1 MKKIM
6 ALLLALTLVASMA
19 ACGNSNSTATTAA
32 PATEASTEA
41 PAETE
46 APAVDVEAAPE
57 LTGDYDTDSTALYN
71 YVLGDFYEK
80 YAAASEMN
88 DASEAWAN
96 MAIAEAKLLEA
107 GVMLPVSTQGGRF
120 AISRVVPHTAVTPVS
135 YGNDYERFHYAIVT
149 NEFITAADRQV
160 IDENYAQLKGTG
172 TYREWVTDYLLNQG
186 YTLSDEYDIGYTSDP
201 KTWDYFNTSRAADS
215 EAITYS
221 VEMLMY
227 YDGEG
232 VQQPG
237 LAESYTVSDDGL
249 TYTFKLREGLI
260 WTDSQGRKVA
270 DVTAD
275 DFVAG
280 FQHMMDAQGGLEF
293 LIDGKVVGAHEYIAG
308 ETYDMSTV
316 GVKALDDYTVEYTL
330 EAPCRYFLTM
340 LGYNPF
346 APMSRSYYESQGGK
360 FGEDYDNSAA
370 DYTYGTSPDTIA
382 YCGPYLVTN
391 ATAENTIVY
400 QLNENYWNAEN
411 VTAKSLVMRFND
423 GTDVTKGYND
433 AKDDV
438 IDGVNLVTATVEL
451 AKADGLFDDYAY
463 VSDTNAT
470 SYMSFWNINR
480 AVFANVAD
488 DTTCVSGK
496 TDDQKAVT
504 AAAMLNHNFRVALNL
519 SWDRATYNGQKVG
532 EDVKLNS
539 LRNSYTPGNFVT
551 LTEDVTVDINGTATT
566 FPAGT
571 NYGAI
576 MQAQM
581 DADEF
586 PVTVYDASANSGL
599 GSSDGFDGW
608 YNPTAAKEYLA
619 KAIEE
624 LAAQGVEVSKENPV
638 TIDYPVFTGSETYKN
653 AGMAMKKSLEDAL
666 DGYVVVNII
675 ECATAQDWYDC
686 GYYTDYGNE
695 ANYDTYDLSGWGPDY
710 GDPSSY
716 LDTFLPDYAG
726 YMVKCIGIF

>member
-41 PAETE
+41 PTETE
-46 APAVDVEAAPE
+46 APAAEVEAAPE
-57 LTGDYDTDSTALYN
+57 LTGDYDVDSAALYD
-71 YVLGDFYEK
+71 YVLGDFYK
-80 YAAASEMN
+80 AYSEATEIN
-88 DASEAWAN
+88 EASEAWAK
-96 MAIAEAKLLEA
+96 MAIAEAKLMES
-107 GVMLPVSTQGGRF
+107 GVMMPLSTRGGRF
-120 AISRVVPHTAVTPVS
+120 AISRVVPYTITPIT
-135 YGNDYERFHYAIVT
+135 YGNDYERYQYAMVT
-149 NEFITAADRQV
+149 TDFIKAADRAV
-160 IDENYAQLKGTG
+160 IKEKYAELKGTG
-172 TYREWVTDYLLNQG
+172 TYRDWVKGYLEEQG
-186 YTLSDEYDIGYTSDP
+186 YTLQDEYGYAYPSDP
-201 KTWDYFNTSRAADS
+201 QTWDYFNTSRSADS

-260 WTDSQGRKVA
+260 WTDSQGRKVD

-280 FQHMMDAQGGLEF
+280 FQHMLDAQGGLEF
-293 LIDGKVVGAHEYIAG
+293 LVDGKVKGAHEYIAG

-330 EAPCRYFLTM
+330 ESPCRYFLTM

-346 APMSRSYYESQGGK
+346 APMSRSYYESKGGK
-360 FGEDYDNSAA
+360 FGEKFDTSAA
-370 DYTYGTSPDTIA
+370 DYTYGTSPDNIA

-391 ATAENTIVY
+391 ATAENTIVF
-400 QLNENYWNAEN
+400 QANPNYWNADN
-411 VTAKSLVMRFND
+411 VTVKNLVWRYND
-423 GTDVTKGYND
+423 GTDVTKAYND
-433 AKDDV
+433 AKE
-438 IDGVNLVTATVEL
+438 GLLAGANLVTATVEL
-451 AKADGLFDDYAY
+451 AKADGLFDDYSY
-463 VSDTNAT
+463 ISNTEST
-470 SYMSFWNINR
+470 SFMAFWNVNR
-480 AVFANVAD
+480 AVYANVSDNTIA
-488 DTTCVSGK
+488 VSTK
-496 TDDQKAVT
+496 TDDQKAAT
-504 AAAMLNHNFRVALNL
+504 AAAMLNSNFRTALNL

-539 LRNSYTPGNFVT
+539 LRNSYTPGTFVT

-576 MQAQM
+576 MQAQI
-581 DADEF
+581 DADGF
-586 PVTVYDASANSGL
+586 PVTVYDATADGGL

-624 LAAQGVEVSKENPV
+624 LAAQGVEVTKENPI
-638 TIDYPVFTGSETYKN
+638 TIDYPVFSGSEVYKN
-653 AGMAMKKSLEDAL
+653 SGMAMKKSLEDAL
-666 DGYVVVNII
+666 DGYVVVNIV
-675 ECATAQDWYDC
+675 ECATSQDWYNA

-695 ANYDTYDLSGWGPDY
+695 ANYDVYDVSGWGPDY

-726 YMVKCIGIF
+726 YMVKSIGLF

>member
-46 APAVDVEAAPE
+46 APAADVEAAPE

-149 NEFITAADRQV
+149 NEFITAADREV

-330 EAPCRYFLTM
+330 ESPCRYFLTM

-382 YCGPYLVTN
+382 YCGPYLITN

-411 VTAKSLVMRFND
+411 VTAKSLVMRYND

-463 VSDTNAT
+463 VSDTNST

-532 EDVKLNS
+532 EDVKLI
-539 LRNSYTPGNFVT
+539 
-551 LTEDVTVDINGTATT
+551 TE
-566 FPAGT
+566 
-571 NYGAI
+571 
-576 MQAQM
+576 Q
-581 DADEF
+581 E
-586 PVTVYDASANSGL
+586 
-599 GSSDGFDGW
+599 
-608 YNPTAAKEYLA
+608 
-619 KAIEE
+619 
-624 LAAQGVEVSKENPV
+624 
-638 TIDYPVFTGSETYKN
+638 
-653 AGMAMKKSLEDAL
+653 
-666 DGYVVVNII
+666 GYVLKFRAV
-675 ECATAQDWYDC
+675 ELWERLRQWM
-686 GYYTDYGNE
+686 G
-695 ANYDTYDLSGWGPDY
+695 
-710 GDPSSY
+710 
-716 LDTFLPDYAG
+716 
-726 YMVKCIGIF
+726 K